1 MYCYYYDDKL
11 RGEANAPY
19 THTLIP
25 VVSSLNPTGYTA
37 GQVLLFSYCVL
48 HFIHLRRP
56 RHRPPSFHPL
66 KLICPPRMRIPWI
79 LFLYHHLHHSSIQHH
94 LHLPLLHYNNTWSI
108 LCGGC
113 KCLSTMH
120 SVSYYMVY
128 YYKIVRRTGLRDS
141 CGSCGAGSAFCSSS
155 TLCPPFP
162 IYHCYDSAG
171 ALSLCRNVFAIGEG
185 AFYSVGKKKIR
196 TVPSASTA
204 SMSGSLSN
212 SLIFVPSH
220 PPNQV
225 HVECLSLCLSAAS
238 VVVAVLLSE
247 HIILSLAFWSAVPTM
262 IHLFCVVQCAHQYS
276 IAVSSLYEWSS
287 HVVAYTQSSRT
298 TNEQQPPPSPP
309 PRLLLHRDYNNIN
322 VLYLWYV
329 MLLLLTG
336 VWLCARVT
344 LYADRR
350 GAAQYSS
357 CIVSA
362 NQPASQAF
370 ILLPSLCSFITK
382 TM

>member
-1 MYCYYYDDKL
+1 
-11 RGEANAPY
+11 
-19 THTLIP
+19 
-25 VVSSLNPTGYTA
+25 
-37 GQVLLFSYCVL
+37 
-48 HFIHLRRP
+48 
-56 RHRPPSFHPL
+56 
-66 KLICPPRMRIPWI
+66 
-79 LFLYHHLHHSSIQHH
+79 
-94 LHLPLLHYNNTWSI
+94 
-108 LCGGC
+108 
-113 KCLSTMH
+113 
-120 SVSYYMVY
+120 MVY

-141 CGSCGAGSAFCSSS
+141 CGSCGAGSAAAAL
-155 TLCPPFP
+155 TVPPFQFTIVMIP
-162 IYHCYDSAG
+162 LG
-171 ALSLCRNVFAIGEG
+171 LSLCRNVFAIGEG
-185 AFYSVGKKKIR
+185 AFYSVFGKKKIR

-238 VVVAVLLSE
+238 ASVVVAVLLSA
-247 HIILSLAFWSAVPTM
+247 HIVLSLAFWSAVPTM

-276 IAVSSLYEWSS
+276 SSQQFVRVELSCRGV
-287 HVVAYTQSSRT
+287 HSRP
-298 TNEQQPPPSPP
+298 EQQTNNNPHL
-309 PRLLLHRDYNNIN
+309 LLLHRDYHHIN
-322 VLYLWYV
+322 VLYLRYV

-362 NQPASQAF
+362 NQPASQ
-370 ILLPSLCSFITK
+370 PSFYTAPHVSVHS
-382 TM
+382 